1 MYLEFLELQIDFYKE
16 RMLFMRVTLKKVVL
30 ENFMCYAHAEFDFCA
45 ITKIMAKNGKGKST
59 IATAYLWCLFN
70 CDYEL
75 KDNPVV
81 RREVDGKPVDD
92 MDTSVELTLDVDGK
106 EITMKKVQKR
116 TYSKDGSSYK
126 DDNKYFINDVPKTLK
141 DFNVYLDVDMNVF
154 KMCSN
159 VNAFLNQKPAEMRE
173 YLFGLVG
180 DVTDLDI
187 ASQKAELAELV
198 PLLNKYTVE
207 ELSAMNKATKTKIT
221 KDLPILDGQIKEKER
236 DIQLKQ
242 AIEVSDLEL
251 QKNSLKEQIADCVAK
266 QTDNDKLMAE
276 YDKASSDILNLK
288 FELSD
293 MSRKANEDNVKARRN
308 LESQISNL
316 NYVIMDS
323 KQSVSSAEI
332 IVSLDKDKIAE
343 YQKILDDSRTGW
355 KAEKERVFDENNLVC
370 PYCKQEYL
378 EDKKEELK
386 ADFKAHKE
394 AELNRIT
401 DKGNTAKKMLDE
413 VKRLLV
419 EAEQELADRKQ
430 KLEKHLVDLADLKK
444 QLSELPQ
451 EIDVTTTDEYKALEQ
466 KIVKKEQAMHKANDI
481 SAIKAEL
488 KAQETALRQQ
498 LAECEAE
505 IAKADTAADEQ
516 RLEEL
521 KQTRIDSEQNKTNA
535 EKILDLLDELDK
547 AKNEALTEAVNSHFG
562 LVKWQLFTY
571 TKSGGYKT
579 VCIPTIDNKSLLDC
593 TSNKAKKIMGKID
606 ICLSIQK
613 ICNINCPLI
622 VDDIES
628 LDSENVSNIIKKI
641 KSQVIML
648 AVSDGDMEI
657 LEIKND

>member
-1 MYLEFLELQIDFYKE
+1 MFME
-16 RMLFMRVTLKKVVL
+16 RAVLKKVVL
-30 ENFMCYAHAEFDFCA
+30 ENFMCYAHAEFDFYA

-81 RREVDGKPVDD
+81 RREIDGKSVDD

-106 EITMKKVQKR
+106 EVIMKKVQKR
-116 TYSKDGSSYK
+116 TYSKDGNSYK
-126 DDNKYFINDVPKTLK
+126 DDNKYFINDVPKALK
-141 DFNVYLDVDMNVF
+141 DFNAYLDVDMNVF

-159 VNAFLNQKPAEMRE
+159 VNAFLNQKPVEMRE

-266 QTDNDKLMAE
+266 QTDNDKLIAE

-293 MSRKANEDNVKARRN
+293 MSHKANEDNVKARR
-308 LESQISNL
+308 EAEIRIENL
-316 NYVIMDS
+316 NGVIENCKKDIKTAENVVAFNNGMVTGLQAKLEATRVEWNTE
-323 KQSVSSAEI
+323 KQRE
-332 IVSLDKDKIAE
+332 
-343 YQKILDDSRTGW
+343 
-355 KAEKERVFDENNLVC
+355 FDENSLIC
-370 PYCKQEYL
+370 PYCRQEYS
-378 EDKKEELK
+378 EDKKEELR
-386 ADFKAHKE
+386 ADFKTHKE

-401 DKGNTAKKMLDE
+401 GKGNATKEELDIAKDKLAEAVKKLTEYREHLDTY
-413 VKRLLV
+413 
-419 EAEQELADRKQ
+419 AHDMFI
-430 KLEKHLVDLADLKK
+430 LEK

-488 KAQETALRQQ
+488 KSQETALRQQ
-498 LAECEAE
+498 LAECESQ
-505 IAKADTAADEQ
+505 IAKSDTAADEQ

-521 KQTRIDSEQNKTNA
+521 KKTRTDSEQNKTNA

-562 LVKWQLFTY
+562 LVKWQLFEY
-571 TKSGGYKT
+571 AKNGNYKSC
-579 VCIPTIDNKSLLDC
+579 CIPTVDGKSIL
-593 TSNKAKKIMGKID
+593 TTMSNKGNRILGRVD
-606 ICLSIQK
+606 ICNSIQK
-613 ICNINCPLI
+613 ISGISVPIVLDDSESLSTDNQKKVAEMVDSQLIMLI
-622 VDDIES
+622 VN
-628 LDSENVSNIIKKI
+628 DSEK
-641 KSQVIML
+641 
-648 AVSDGDMEI
+648 
-657 LEIKND
+657 LEIVEG

>member
-1 MYLEFLELQIDFYKE
+1 ME
-16 RMLFMRVTLKKVVL
+16 RTVLKKVVL
-30 ENFMCYAHAEFDFCA
+30 ENFMCYAHAEFDFYA
-45 ITKIMAKNGKGKST
+45 ITKITAKNGKGKST

-81 RREVDGKPVDD
+81 RREADGKSVDD

-116 TYSKDGSSYK
+116 IYSKDGGSYK

-141 DFNVYLDVDMNVF
+141 DFNAYLDVDMNVF

-173 YLFGLVG
+173 YLFELVG

-242 AIEVSDLEL
+242 AIEVSNLEL
-251 QKNSLKEQIADCVAK
+251 QKNSLKEQIADCIAK
-266 QTDNDKLMAE
+266 QTNNDKLMAE

-293 MSRKANEDNVKARRN
+293 MSRKANEENVKARREIEN
-308 LESQISNL
+308 KISEKKDYLINIANTIQKNNSEISGYQNDIESGARERNRL
-316 NYVIMDS
+316 ADVW
-323 KQSVSSAEI
+323 K
-332 IVSLDKDKIAE
+332 KI
-343 YQKILDDSRTGW
+343 
-355 KAEKERVFDENNLVC
+355 
-370 PYCKQEYL
+370 
-378 EDKKEELK
+378 KEEKFNDNTAICPTCRRELPAEEIESLRSSFEKTK
-386 ADFKAHKE
+386 ADR
-394 AELNRIT
+394 L
-401 DKGNTAKKMLDE
+401 AKVEKDGLE
-413 VKRLLV
+413 VKADVDNARDMIPRL
-419 EAEQELADRKQ
+419 EKCNEENIANQQ
-430 KLEKHLVDLADLKK
+430 KLEEEVADLEK
-444 QLSELPQ
+444 QLSELQQ
-451 EIDVTTTDEYKALEQ
+451 EIDVSATDEYKALEQ
-466 KIVKKEQAMHKANDI
+466 QIVEKEQAMHKANDI
-481 SAIKAEL
+481 SIVKAEL

-498 LAECEAE
+498 LAECESQ
-505 IAKADTAADEQ
+505 IAKSDTAADEQ

-521 KQTRIDSEQNKTNA
+521 KQTRIDSEQNKANA

-571 TKSGGYKT
+571 TKSGGYKSC
-579 VCIPTIDNKSLLDC
+579 CIPTVDGKSIL
-593 TSNKAKKIMGKID
+593 TTMSNKGNRILGRVD
-606 ICLSIQK
+606 ICSSIQK
-613 ICNINCPLI
+613 ISDISVPIILDDSESLSTDNQKKVAEMVDSQLIMLI
-622 VDDIES
+622 VN
-628 LDSENVSNIIKKI
+628 DSEK
-641 KSQVIML
+641 
-648 AVSDGDMEI
+648 
-657 LEIKND
+657 LEIVEG

>member
-1 MYLEFLELQIDFYKE
+1 ME
-16 RMLFMRVTLKKVVL
+16 RAVLKKVIL
-30 ENFMCYAHAEFDFCA
+30 ENFMCYAHADFDFYA

-81 RREVDGKPVDD
+81 RREIDGVSVDD

-106 EITMKKVQKR
+106 EVTMKKVQKR
-116 TYSKDGSSYK
+116 TYGETVKDGVVVTTVSDTNSY
-126 DDNKYFINDVPKTLK
+126 YINSVPKTLK
-141 DFNVYLDVDMNVF
+141 AFNEYLDVNMNIF

-159 VNAFLNQKPAEMRE
+159 INVFLTQKPKEMRE
-173 YLFGLVG
+173 YLFSLVKKT
-180 DVTDLDI
+180 TDLDM
-187 ASQKAELAELV
+187 AKSKSKLAELV
-198 PLLNKYTVE
+198 PLLEKYTYE
-207 ELSAMNKATKTKIT
+207 EIRAMKNKIK
-221 KDLPILDGQIKEKER
+221 KDVDDNAEKLKGQIEEKER
-236 DIQLKQ
+236 DVQLKQ
-242 AIEVSDLEL
+242 AIEVSGLEL
-251 QKNSLKEQIADCVAK
+251 QKNSLKVQIADCVAK

-293 MSRKANEDNVKARRN
+293 MARKANEENVKARRK

-316 NYVIMDS
+316 NYVIEDS
-323 KQSVSSAEI
+323 KKSISNAEDVVSF
-332 IVSLDKDKIAE
+332 DKDKIAE
-343 YQKILDDSRTGW
+343 YQKTLDDSRTEW
-355 KAEKERVFDENNLVC
+355 KTEKERVFDENNLIC
-370 PYCKQEYL
+370 PYCKQEYP
-378 EDKKEELK
+378 EEKKEKLK

-394 AELNRIT
+394 TELSRIT

-413 VKRLLV
+413 IKGLLV

-430 KLEKHLVDLADLKK
+430 KLEKHLVDLADLEK
-444 QLSELPQ
+444 QLAELQQ
-451 EIDVTTTDEYKALEQ
+451 EIDVSATEEYKALEQ
-466 KIVKKEQAMHKANDI
+466 KIAEKEQAMHKANDI
-481 SAIKAEL
+481 SAVKAEL

-498 LAECEAE
+498 LAECESQ
-505 IAKADTAADEQ
+505 IAKSDTAADEK

-521 KQTRIDSEQNKTNA
+521 RQIRIDSEQNKANA

-628 LDSENVSNIIKKI
+628 LDSENVSNIIKKN

>member
-1 MYLEFLELQIDFYKE
+1 ME
-16 RMLFMRVTLKKVVL
+16 LKKVVL
-30 ENFMCYAHAEFDFCA
+30 ENFMCYAHAEFDFYA

-81 RREVDGKPVDD
+81 RREIDGKSVDD
-92 MDTSVELTLDVDGK
+92 MDTSVEFTLDVDGK
-106 EITMKKVQKR
+106 EITMKKVQIR
-116 TYSKDGSSYK
+116 TYNKDKTGYK

-141 DFNVYLDVDMNVF
+141 DFNAYLDVDMNVF

-173 YLFGLVG
+173 YLFSLVG

-242 AIEVSDLEL
+242 AIDVSDLEL
-251 QKNSLKEQIADCVAK
+251 QKNSLKEQIADCVTK

-293 MSRKANEDNVKARRN
+293 MSRKANEENVKARRDI
-308 LESQISNL
+308 ESKIS
-316 NYVIMDS
+316 D
-323 KQSVSSAEI
+323 KQFLVRQAE
-332 IVSLDKDKIAE
+332 KTIADTEKNIE
-343 YQKILDDSRTGW
+343 YQQNAIDSINKNLQGIRDKW
-355 KAEKERVFDENNLVC
+355 KTENERKFDETSLIC
-370 PYCKQEYL
+370 SYCGQEYP
-378 EDKKEELK
+378 EDKKEQLRADFDSHKAEELK
-386 ADFKAHKE
+386 IITSNGNLFKDKFDKNKKILKDLQKELPQHKE
-394 AELNRIT
+394 SLETL
-401 DKGNTAKKMLDE
+401 NTAI
-413 VKRLLV
+413 
-419 EAEQELADRKQ
+419 
-430 KLEKHLVDLADLKK
+430 ADLEN

-451 EIDVTTTDEYKALEQ
+451 EIDVSTTEEYKALEQ
-466 KIVKKEQAMHKANDI
+466 KITEKEQAMHKANDI
-481 SAIKAEL
+481 SAVKAEL

-498 LAECEAE
+498 LAECERQ
-505 IAKADTAADEQ
+505 IAKSDTAADEQ

-521 KQTRIDSEQNKTNA
+521 RQARIDSEQNKANA

-547 AKNEALTEAVNSHFG
+547 AKNEALAEAVNSHFG
-562 LVKWQLFTY
+562 LVKWQLFEY
-571 TKSGGYKT
+571 AKNGNYKSC
-579 VCIPTIDNKSLLDC
+579 CIPTVDGKNIL
-593 TSNKAKKIMGKID
+593 TTMSNKGNRILGRVD
-606 ICLSIQK
+606 ICNSIQK
-613 ICNINCPLI
+613 ISGISVPIIL
-622 VDDIES
+622 DDSES
-628 LDSENVSNIIKKI
+628 LSTDNQKKVAEMVDSQLIMLFVNDSEK
-641 KSQVIML
+641 
-648 AVSDGDMEI
+648 
-657 LEIKND
+657 LEIVEG

>member
-1 MYLEFLELQIDFYKE
+1 ME
-16 RMLFMRVTLKKVVL
+16 RAVLKKVIL
-30 ENFMCYAHAEFDFCA
+30 ENFMCYAHADFDFYA
-45 ITKIMAKNGKGKST
+45 ITKITAKNGKGKST

-81 RREVDGKPVDD
+81 RREVYGKSVDD

-141 DFNVYLDVDMNVF
+141 DFNAYLDVDMNVF

-198 PLLNKYTVE
+198 PMLNKYTVE

-251 QKNSLKEQIADCVAK
+251 QKNSLKVQIADCVAK

-276 YDKASSDILNLK
+276 YDKASSDVLDLK
-288 FELSD
+288 FKQGDLL
-293 MSRKANEDNVKARRN
+293 RKANEENVKARRDIEDRISEKKDYLFN
-308 LESQISNL
+308 ITDTIQKNNFEIYGYQNDIESGTRERNRL
-316 NYVIMDS
+316 ADVWN
-323 KQSVSSAEI
+323 
-332 IVSLDKDKIAE
+332 KIKE
-343 YQKILDDSRTGW
+343 
-355 KAEKERVFDENNLVC
+355 EKFDENTAVC
-370 PYCKQEYL
+370 PTCHMEL
-378 EDKKEELK
+378 PAEEIESLRSSFEKTK
-386 ADFKAHKE
+386 ADR
-394 AELNRIT
+394 L
-401 DKGNTAKKMLDE
+401 AKVEKDGLE
-413 VKRLLV
+413 VKAGIDNARDMIPKL
-419 EAEQELADRKQ
+419 EECNKDNIANQK
-430 KLEKHLVDLADLKK
+430 KLEKEVADLEK
-444 QLSELPQ
+444 QLAEFPQ
-451 EIDVTTTDEYKALEQ
+451 EIDVSATEEYKALEQ
-466 KIVKKEQAMHKANDI
+466 KITEKEEAMHKANDI
-481 SAIKAEL
+481 SAVKAEL
-488 KAQETALRQQ
+488 KSQETALRQQ
-498 LAECEAE
+498 LAECESQ
-505 IAKADTAADEQ
+505 IAKSDTAADEQ

-521 KQTRIDSEQNKTNA
+521 KQTRIDSEQNKANA

-562 LVKWQLFTY
+562 LVKWQLFEY
-571 TKSGGYKT
+571 AKNGNYKSC
-579 VCIPTIDNKSLLDC
+579 CIPTVDGKSIL
-593 TSNKAKKIMGKID
+593 TTMSNKGNRILGRVD
-606 ICLSIQK
+606 ICNSIQK
-613 ICNINCPLI
+613 ISGISTPIILDDSESLSTDNQKKVAEMVDSQLIMLI
-622 VDDIES
+622 VN
-628 LDSENVSNIIKKI
+628 DSEK
-641 KSQVIML
+641 
-648 AVSDGDMEI
+648 
-657 LEIKND
+657 LEIAEG

>member
-1 MYLEFLELQIDFYKE
+1 
-16 RMLFMRVTLKKVVL
+16 MRATLKRVVL
-30 ENFMCYAHAEFDFCA
+30 ENFMCYAHAEFDFYA

-81 RREVDGKPVDD
+81 RREVDGVSVDD
-92 MDTSVELTLDVDGK
+92 MDVSVELTLDVDGK

-141 DFNVYLDVDMNVF
+141 DFNAYLDVDMNVF

-180 DVTDLDI
+180 NVTDLDI

-207 ELSAMNKATKTKIT
+207 ELSAMNKATKTKIA

-242 AIEVSDLEL
+242 GIDTSDLEL
-251 QKNSLKEQIADCVAK
+251 QKNSLKEQITDCIAK

-288 FELSD
+288 FELND
-293 MSRKANEDNVKARRN
+293 MSRKANEDNIKARR
-308 LESQISNL
+308 
-316 NYVIMDS
+316 
-323 KQSVSSAEI
+323 EI
-332 IVSLDKDKIAE
+332 EDKISDKQFLVKQVEKTITDTESNITQIAVDAINK
-343 YQKILDDSRTGW
+343 QLQDIRDKW
-355 KAEKERVFDENNLVC
+355 KTENERKFDENSLIC
-370 PYCKQEYL
+370 SYCGQEYP
-378 EDKKEELK
+378 EDKKEQLRADFAKHKADNLK
-386 ADFKAHKE
+386 AITDNGNMCKERLDKEKATLKKLKTELLQHKE
-394 AELNRIT
+394 SLEML
-401 DKGNTAKKMLDE
+401 NTAI
-413 VKRLLV
+413 
-419 EAEQELADRKQ
+419 
-430 KLEKHLVDLADLKK
+430 ADLKK
-444 QLSELPQ
+444 HLSKLPQ
-451 EIDVTTTDEYKALEQ
+451 EIDVTATEEYKALEKQ
-466 KIVKKEQAMHKANDI
+466 IAEKEEAMHKANDI
-481 SAIKAEL
+481 SAVKAEL

-498 LAECEAE
+498 LAECESQ
-505 IAKADTAADEQ
+505 IAKSDTAADEQ

-521 KQTRIDSEQNKTNA
+521 RQARTDSEQNKANA

-562 LVKWQLFTY
+562 LVKWQLFEY
-571 TKSGGYKT
+571 AKNGNYKSC
-579 VCIPTIDNKSLLDC
+579 CIPTVDGKSIL
-593 TSNKAKKIMGKID
+593 TTMSNKGNRILGRVD
-606 ICLSIQK
+606 ICNSIQK
-613 ICNINCPLI
+613 ISGMSVPIIL
-622 VDDIES
+622 DDSES
-628 LDSENVSNIIKKI
+628 LDEENQRKVAEMVD
-641 KSQVIML
+641 SQLIML
-648 AVSDGDMEI
+648 IVNDSEK
-657 LEIKND
+657 LEIVEG

>member
-1 MYLEFLELQIDFYKE
+1 ME
-16 RMLFMRVTLKKVVL
+16 RAVLKKAVL
-30 ENFMCYAHAEFDFCA
+30 ENFMCYAHAEFDFYA

-81 RREVDGKPVDD
+81 RREIDGKSVDD
-92 MDTSVELTLDVDGK
+92 MDTSVELTFDVDGK

-141 DFNVYLDVDMNVF
+141 DFNTYLDVDMNVF

-159 VNAFLNQKPAEMRE
+159 ANAFLNQKPAEMRE

-293 MSRKANEDNVKARRN
+293 MSRKANEENVKARRDIEN
-308 LESQISNL
+308 KISEKRFL
-316 NYVIMDS
+316 V
-323 KQSVSSAEI
+323 KQTEKTITDTEKSI
-332 IVSLDKDKIAE
+332 E
-343 YQKILDDSRTGW
+343 YQQNTIDSINKNLQDIRDKW
-355 KAEKERVFDENNLVC
+355 KAENERKFDENSLVC
-370 PYCKQEYL
+370 SYCGQEYP
-378 EDKKEELK
+378 EDKKEQLRADFGSHKAEELK
-386 ADFKAHKE
+386 TITNNGNLIKGKLDENKKILEDLQKELPQHKE
-394 AELNRIT
+394 SLEML
-401 DKGNTAKKMLDE
+401 NTAI
-413 VKRLLV
+413 
-419 EAEQELADRKQ
+419 AD
-430 KLEKHLVDLADLKK
+430 LEKQLA
-444 QLSELPQ
+444 ELPQ
-451 EIDVTTTDEYKALEQ
+451 EIDVTATEEYKALER
-466 KIVKKEQAMHKANDI
+466 KITEKEQAMHKANDI

-498 LAECEAE
+498 LAECESQ
-505 IAKADTAADEQ
+505 IAKSDTTADEQ

-521 KQTRIDSEQNKTNA
+521 KQTRIDSEQNKANA
-535 EKILDLLDELDK
+535 EKILDLLDKLDK
-547 AKNEALTEAVNSHFG
+547 AKNEALTEVVNSHFG
-562 LVKWQLFTY
+562 LVKWQLFKY
-571 TKSGGYKT
+571 TKSGDYKT

-593 TSNKAKKIMGKID
+593 TSNKAKKIIGKVD

-622 VDDIES
+622 IDDIES
-628 LDSENVSNIIKKI
+628 LDSENVSSIIKKI
-641 KSQVIML
+641 ETQIIML
-648 AVSDGDMEI
+648 VVSDRDMEI
-657 LEIKND
+657 LEIKNG

>member
-1 MYLEFLELQIDFYKE
+1 
-16 RMLFMRVTLKKVVL
+16 MRATLKRVVL
-30 ENFMCYAHAEFDFCA
+30 ENFMCYAHAEFDFYA
-45 ITKIMAKNGKGKST
+45 ITKIVAKNGKGKST
-59 IATAYLWCLFN
+59 IAAAYLWCLFN

-81 RREVDGKPVDD
+81 RREIDGKSVDD

-106 EITMKKVQKR
+106 EVIMKKVQKR
-116 TYSKDGSSYK
+116 TYSKDGNSYK
-126 DDNKYFINDVPKTLK
+126 DDNKYFINDVPKALK
-141 DFNVYLDVDMNVF
+141 DFNAYLDVDMNVF

-159 VNAFLNQKPAEMRE
+159 VNAFLNQKPVEMRE

-251 QKNSLKEQIADCVAK
+251 QKNSIKEQIVDCVAK

-288 FELSD
+288 FELD
-293 MSRKANEDNVKARRN
+293 DIRRKANEDNIKARRDIEN
-308 LESQISNL
+308 RIS
-316 NYVIMDS
+316 D
-323 KQSVSSAEI
+323 KQFLVRQTEKTI
-332 IVSLDKDKIAE
+332 TDTEKNIE
-343 YQKILDDSRTGW
+343 YQQNAIDSINKNLQNIRDKW
-355 KAEKERVFDENNLVC
+355 KAENERKFDETSLIC
-370 PYCKQEYL
+370 SYCGQEYP
-378 EDKKEELK
+378 EDKKEQLRADFDSHKAEELK
-386 ADFKAHKE
+386 IITSNGNLFKDKLDKNKKILEDLQKELPQHKE
-394 AELNRIT
+394 SLEML
-401 DKGNTAKKMLDE
+401 NTAI
-413 VKRLLV
+413 
-419 EAEQELADRKQ
+419 
-430 KLEKHLVDLADLKK
+430 ADLEK

-451 EIDVTTTDEYKALEQ
+451 EIDASATEEYKALEQ
-466 KIVKKEQAMHKANDI
+466 RIAEKEQAMHKANDI

-488 KAQETALRQQ
+488 KSQETALRQQ

-505 IAKADTAADEQ
+505 IAKSDTAADEQ

-521 KQTRIDSEQNKTNA
+521 KQIRTDSEQNKTNA
-535 EKILDLLDELDK
+535 EKVLDLLDELDK

-571 TKSGGYKT
+571 TKSGGYKSC
-579 VCIPTIDNKSLLDC
+579 CIPTVDGKSIL
-593 TSNKAKKIMGKID
+593 TTMSNKGNRILGRAD
-606 ICLSIQK
+606 ICSSIQK
-613 ICNINCPLI
+613 ISDISVPIILDDSESLSTDNQKKVAEMVDSQLIMLI
-622 VDDIES
+622 VN
-628 LDSENVSNIIKKI
+628 DSEK
-641 KSQVIML
+641 
-648 AVSDGDMEI
+648 
-657 LEIKND
+657 LEIVEG

>member
-1 MYLEFLELQIDFYKE
+1 ME
-16 RMLFMRVTLKKVVL
+16 RAVLKKVVL
-30 ENFMCYAHAEFDFCA
+30 ENFMCYAHAEFDFYA

-81 RREVDGKPVDD
+81 RREIDGKSVDD
-92 MDTSVELTLDVDGK
+92 MDTAVTLTLDADSK
-106 EITMKKVQKR
+106 EITLRKVQKR

-126 DDNKYFINDVPKTLK
+126 DDNKYFVNDVPKTLK
-141 DFNVYLDVDMNVF
+141 DFNAYLDVDMNVF

-173 YLFGLVG
+173 YLFSLVG

-198 PLLNKYTVE
+198 PLLEKYTTE
-207 ELSAMNKATKTKIT
+207 ELSAMNKATKTKIA

-251 QKNSLKEQIADCVAK
+251 QKNSLKVQIADCVAK

-293 MSRKANEDNVKARRN
+293 MSRKANEENVKARREIEN
-308 LESQISNL
+308 KISDKQFLVRQTEKTITETEHDIL
-316 NYVIMDS
+316 NTKGTIQRNEMLIEDLRNQYRT
-323 KQSVSSAEI
+323 AH
-332 IVSLDKDKIAE
+332 
-343 YQKILDDSRTGW
+343 SRT
-355 KAEKERVFDENNLVC
+355 FDENSLIC
-370 PYCKQEYL
+370 SYCKQEYP
-378 EDKKEELK
+378 EDKKEELR
-386 ADFKAHKE
+386 ADFESHRAM
-394 AELNRIT
+394 ELKVIT
-401 DKGNTAKKMLDE
+401 DRGNRAKDTLDIEKETLRTLELEYSEHEESLEMLN
-413 VKRLLV
+413 
-419 EAEQELADRKQ
+419 AAI
-430 KLEKHLVDLADLKK
+430 ADLKK

-451 EIDVTTTDEYKALEQ
+451 EIDVSAAEEYKTLEQ
-466 KIVKKEQAMHKANDI
+466 QIAEKEQAMHKTNDI
-481 SAIKAEL
+481 SEVKTEL

-498 LAECEAE
+498 LAECESQ
-505 IAKADTAADEQ
+505 IAKSDTAADEQ

-562 LVKWQLFTY
+562 LVKWQLFEY
-571 TKSGGYKT
+571 AKNGNYKSC
-579 VCIPTIDNKSLLDC
+579 CIPTVDGKSIL
-593 TSNKAKKIMGKID
+593 TTMSNKGNRILGRVD
-606 ICLSIQK
+606 ICNSIQK
-613 ICNINCPLI
+613 ISGISVPIIL
-622 VDDIES
+622 DDSES
-628 LDSENVSNIIKKI
+628 LSTDNQKKVAEMVDSQLIMMIVNDSEK
-641 KSQVIML
+641 
-648 AVSDGDMEI
+648 
-657 LEIKND
+657 LEIVEG

>member
-1 MYLEFLELQIDFYKE
+1 MFME
-16 RMLFMRVTLKKVVL
+16 RAVLKKVVL
-30 ENFMCYAHAEFDFCA
+30 ENFMCYAHAEFDFYD
-45 ITKIMAKNGKGKST
+45 ITKIIAKNGIGKST

-81 RREVDGKPVDD
+81 RREIDGVSVDD

-106 EITMKKVQKR
+106 EITMKKVQVR
-116 TYSKDGSSYK
+116 TYNKDKTGYK
-126 DDNKYFINDVPKTLK
+126 DDNSYYINDVRKNLK
-141 DFNVYLDVDMNVF
+141 DFNTYLDVDMNVF

-173 YLFGLVG
+173 YLFSLVG
-180 DVTDLDI
+180 DVTDFDI
-187 ASQKAELAELV
+187 ASQKAKLAELV

-293 MSRKANEDNVKARRN
+293 MSRKANEDNIKARRDIEN
-308 LESQISNL
+308 KIS
-316 NYVIMDS
+316 D
-323 KQSVSSAEI
+323 KQFLIRQTEKTITDTEKSI
-332 IVSLDKDKIAE
+332 E
-343 YQKILDDSRTGW
+343 YQQNTIESINKNLQDIRDKW
-355 KAEKERVFDENNLVC
+355 KAENERKFDENSLIC
-370 PYCKQEYL
+370 SYCGQEYP
-378 EDKKEELK
+378 EDKKEQLRADFDSHKAEELK
-386 ADFKAHKE
+386 TITNNGNLIKGKLDENKKILEDLQKE
-394 AELNRIT
+394 LPQRKESLEML
-401 DKGNTAKKMLDE
+401 NTAI
-413 VKRLLV
+413 
-419 EAEQELADRKQ
+419 
-430 KLEKHLVDLADLKK
+430 ADLKK
-444 QLSELPQ
+444 QLAEFPQ
-451 EIDVTTTDEYKALEQ
+451 EIDVSATEEYKALER
-466 KIVKKEQAMHKANDI
+466 KITEKEEAMHKANDI

-488 KAQETALRQQ
+488 KSQETALRQQ
-498 LAECEAE
+498 LAECESQ

-521 KQTRIDSEQNKTNA
+521 KQTRIDSEQNKANA

-562 LVKWQLFTY
+562 LVKWQLFEY
-571 TKSGGYKT
+571 AKNGNYKSC
-579 VCIPTIDNKSLLDC
+579 CIPTVDGKSIL
-593 TSNKAKKIMGKID
+593 TTMSNKGNRILGRVD
-606 ICLSIQK
+606 ICNSIQK
-613 ICNINCPLI
+613 ISGISTPIILDDSESLSTDNQKKVAEMVDSQLIMLI
-622 VDDIES
+622 VN
-628 LDSENVSNIIKKI
+628 DSEK
-641 KSQVIML
+641 
-648 AVSDGDMEI
+648 
-657 LEIKND
+657 LEIAEG

>member
-1 MYLEFLELQIDFYKE
+1 ME
-16 RMLFMRVTLKKVVL
+16 RAILKKVVL
-30 ENFMCYAHAEFDFCA
+30 ENFMCYAHAELDFYA

-81 RREVDGKPVDD
+81 RREVGGKSVDD

-141 DFNVYLDVDMNVF
+141 DFNAYLDVDMNVF

-180 DVTDLDI
+180 DVTGLEI

-198 PLLNKYTVE
+198 PLLEKYTTE

-276 YDKASSDILNLK
+276 YDKASSDVLNLK

-293 MSRKANEDNVKARRN
+293 MSRKANEENIKARRK

-316 NYVIMDS
+316 NYVIEDS
-323 KQSVSSAEI
+323 KKSISNAEDVVSF
-332 IVSLDKDKIAE
+332 DKDKIAE
-343 YQKILDDSRTGW
+343 YQKTLDDSRTEW
-355 KAEKERVFDENNLVC
+355 KAEKERVFDENNLIC
-370 PYCKQEYL
+370 PYCKQEYP
-378 EDKKEELK
+378 EEKKEKLK

-394 AELNRIT
+394 TELSRIT

-413 VKRLLV
+413 IKGLLV

-430 KLEKHLVDLADLKK
+430 KLEKHLVDLADLEK
-444 QLSELPQ
+444 QLAELPQ
-451 EIDVTTTDEYKALEQ
+451 EIDVSATEEYKALEQ
-466 KIVKKEQAMHKANDI
+466 QIAEKEQAMHKANDI
-481 SAIKAEL
+481 SAVKAEL

-498 LAECEAE
+498 LAECESQ
-505 IAKADTAADEQ
+505 IAKADATADEQ

-521 KQTRIDSEQNKTNA
+521 KKTRTDSEQNKSNA